1 MSSCKPSKPNV
12 LVSSAAVAAALFASA
27 SACAGTIV
35 TEWNEQALQ
44 AIRTTHPG
52 PPIVARALAIV
63 HTCGYDAWAAYD
75 PKAKGTQLGNALR
88 RPAAEGTNANKTEA
102 ISYAAY
108 RALVDLFPT
117 EKANF
122 DAFLTSKGFSPA
134 NVSTNTATPAG
145 IGNVACKAVLDFR
158 HKDGSNQLGDL
169 NPGAYSD
176 YTNYQPLNT
185 PTQINNPNHW
195 QPLSVNGS
203 TQKFIT
209 PFWGKVKPFALK
221 SINQYTVKP
230 PAQYGSDD
238 YVAQSEEV
246 LSYSASLTDYG
257 KSIAEY
263 WADGPNSEL
272 PPGHWGIFST
282 FISNRDGHSIDDDAK
297 MFFAVNAALLDAS
310 VWTWGVK
317 RVYDY
322 IRPVSSIHFLYA
334 SRNVHAW
341 AGPNLGTQIIP
352 GASWKPYQ
360 AARVV
365 TPPFAEY
372 VSGHST
378 FSASAAT
385 VLKYF
390 TGSDVFGFGVTI
402 PAGSSRVE
410 PGTVPAANLQLSWAT
425 FTDASDEAGI
435 SRRYG
440 GIHFID
446 GDLEGRRVGKLIGAA
461 ALKKAGK
468 LFGES
473 FAGLGEGEGDD
484 D

>member
-12 LVSSAAVAAALFASA
+12 LGSSAAVAAALFASA

-88 RPAAEGTNANKTEA
+88 RPAAERTNANKTEA

-195 QPLSVNGS
+195 QPLSVNGN

-297 MFFAVNAALLDAS
+297 MFSAVNAALLDAS

-334 SRNVHAW
+334 GRNVHAW

-402 PAGSSRVE
+402 LAGSSRVE

-473 FAGLGEGEGDD
+473 FAGLSEGEGDD